1 MTHPFNHRAL
11 GELLIEREFAKRA
24 DVEAALAQ
32 GGTRL
37 GETLLR
43 NHAVRPEHL
52 AQALGEQCHL
62 PYVDLNGFTITPEL
76 FALLPADQAF
86 QYHAIPYRDVSGSLQ
101 VVVAD
106 PLDLTLPD
114 ILERLT
120 RRSVELA
127 VSSAE
132 AIAEVLKRSE
142 GTAQVLRG
150 MTEEFRILK
159 VVETEEGREKTVA
172 LDELGEDAKS
182 PVVKLINTLLLTA
195 IQKRASDVHIEA
207 YEHGITVKYRID
219 GVLYPA
225 TETLDR
231 RHHSAL
237 VSRLKVMAELDIA
250 EKRTPQDGRFR
261 LRVNGRD
268 IDFRISVL
276 PAALGEDV
284 VIRIL
289 DKSSVAGGVRKLQLE
304 ALGIAPETLKRFRKA
319 IAEPYGMVLITG
331 PTGSGKTTTLY
342 AALSELHTGE
352 EKVITIEDPVE
363 YQLDGIVQ
371 IAVNEKKG
379 LTFARGLRSILRHDP
394 DKIMVGEIRDSET
407 AQIAVQSALTG
418 HLVFTTVHANN
429 SIDVIGRITHMGID
443 LYNFVTALNCVM
455 AQRLV
460 RRICPQCRHE
470 TRLDAAILEQ
480 SGLDPDKYAS
490 QKWYEGRGCEHCH
503 GTGYRGRY
511 AVTEFL
517 ALTPRIRQMIID
529 RRPADELQRTA
540 IEEGMTTLRQSALV
554 KALAGETTLKEIN
567 RVTFVE

>member
-1 MTHPFNHRAL
+1 M
-11 GELLIEREFAKRA
+11 
-24 DVEAALAQ
+24 
-32 GGTRL
+32 
-37 GETLLR
+37 
-43 NHAVRPEHL
+43 
-52 AQALGEQCHL
+52 
-62 PYVDLNGFTITPEL
+62 
-76 FALLPADQAF
+76 
-86 QYHAIPYRDVSGSLQ
+86 
-101 VVVAD
+101 
-106 PLDLTLPD
+106 
-114 ILERLT
+114 
-120 RRSVELA
+120 
-127 VSSAE
+127 
-132 AIAEVLKRSE
+132 
-142 GTAQVLRG
+142 
-150 MTEEFRILK
+150 
-159 VVETEEGREKTVA
+159 
-172 LDELGEDAKS
+172 
-182 PVVKLINTLLLTA
+182 
-195 IQKRASDVHIEA
+195 
-207 YEHGITVKYRID
+207 
-219 GVLYPA
+219 
-225 TETLDR
+225 
-231 RHHSAL
+231 
-237 VSRLKVMAELDIA
+237 
-250 EKRTPQDGRFR
+250 
-261 LRVNGRD
+261 
-268 IDFRISVL
+268 
-276 PAALGEDV
+276 
-284 VIRIL
+284 
-289 DKSSVAGGVRKLQLE
+289 RKLQLE

>member
-1 MTHPFNHRAL
+1 
-11 GELLIEREFAKRA
+11 
-24 DVEAALAQ
+24 
-32 GGTRL
+32 
-37 GETLLR
+37 
-43 NHAVRPEHL
+43 
-52 AQALGEQCHL
+52 
-62 PYVDLNGFTITPEL
+62 
-76 FALLPADQAF
+76 
-86 QYHAIPYRDVSGSLQ
+86 
-101 VVVAD
+101 VVAD